1 MLHIYSKPSCTYCY
15 KAKHLL
21 GTNSIPYKES
31 IVGIH
36 IMRESFMEAFPTA
49 KTMPFIVDEQID
61 GFSQIIGG
69 YDQLVEYLKMT
80 GNPDDG
86 ELLQG

>member
-1 MLHIYSKPSCTYCY
+1 MKGIQ
-15 KAKHLL
+15 
-21 GTNSIPYKES
+21 YKES

-36 IMRESFMEAFPTA
+36 IMQESFVEAFPSA
-49 KTMPFIVDEQID
+49 KTFPLIVDEQAD

-69 YDQLVEYLKMT
+69 YDQLVEYLNT
-80 GNPDDG
+80 IQNPDDG